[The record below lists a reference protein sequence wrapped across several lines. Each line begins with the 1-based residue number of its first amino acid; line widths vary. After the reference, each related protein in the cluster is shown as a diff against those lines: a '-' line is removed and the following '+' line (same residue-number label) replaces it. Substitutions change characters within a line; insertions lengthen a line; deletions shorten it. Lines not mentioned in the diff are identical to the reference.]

1 MILWVSHLFVL
12 HRRGSIQGCWR
23 VIVLVV
29 RIETKHYFLLGT
41 ILSLSTLII
50 SAFFVGA
57 PALANKTKHKT
68 RDKQKQD
75 SSLLSCLKQIVSN
88 HPSPSSLWTFPI
100 NNSRDHLLK
109 IISNKR
115 QHSSSTRYFRNTN
128 QIYKKK
134 ISHAQST
141 WHKLKFSA

>member
-12 HRRGSIQGCWR
+12 HRQGSIQGCWR

-57 PALANKTKHKT
+57 PRIIANKTKHKT

-109 IISNKR
+109 IISDNIL
-115 QHSSSTRYFRNTN
+115 SFFFNTYFLNPN
-128 QIYKKK
+128 QIYKKRFHIHNPRD
-134 ISHAQST
+134 IS
-141 WHKLKFSA
+141 